1 MSIIIPANTLATGG
15 YDVEN
20 SLRFNFGSSDYLNLT
35 AAGNS
40 TLSTKGT
47 WSTWVKKSNPG
58 SSKGPLFSG
67 YADASNRVY
76 MVINADALTVFGK
89 VGGTVRYTA
98 QVDQFNR
105 DPSAWMNIVV
115 AIDTTQG
122 TAANRIKIYINGTAA
137 TIGDTNTPVYPVQD
151 TAIPYA
157 ATSSYTNLVGALY
170 STSLS
175 QYLDGYLAETVFV
188 DGLALNQNSFGEF
201 DSSSGIWKPIDVSG
215 LTFGDN
221 GFYLEYKGS
230 GTSANAS
237 GLGADTS
244 GNTSHFTVNNLTAV
258 DQSTDTCTNNFATL
272 NPLQPPVHSASNAMV
287 LREGNLQLHGST
299 DGGPKFEGGSTIGV
313 SSGKWY
319 AEFKSTISNNVFGM
333 VGVDS
338 NPGELARNDKYPGYY
353 ANSYGY
359 FKDGEK
365 YTGNS
370 GSSYGNA
377 WTNDTIGVALD
388 LDNNKLYFSK
398 NGTFQ
403 NSGDPTT
410 GATGT
415 GAISITAA
423 SSTTA
428 GAYFFVLGDTSTS
441 YINPFDCNFGS
452 PMHSISS
459 SNADGDGFGNFEYAV
474 PSGYFALC
482 TKNLAEYG

>member
-1 MSIIIPANTLATGG
+1 MATVLGANSVTGG

-47 WSTWVKKSNPG
+47 WSTWIKKSNPG
-58 SSKGPLFSG
+58 SSRGPLFSG

-76 MVINADALTVFGK
+76 MVINADAITVFGK

-105 DPSAWMNIVV
+105 DTSAWMNIVV

-188 DGLALNQNSFGEF
+188 DGLALDQDSFGEF
-201 DSSSGIWKPIDVSG
+201 DEDSGIWKPIKVSG

-221 GFYLEYKGS
+221 GFYLEYKES

-237 GLGADTS
+237 GMGADTS
-244 GNTSHFTVNNLTAV
+244 GNTNHFAVNNLTAV
-258 DQSTDTCTNNFATL
+258 DQSTDTCTNNFCTW
-272 NPLQPPVHSASNAMV
+272 NPLDTFYNTMTFQ
-287 LREGNLQLHGST
+287 EGNTQGTKPNST
-299 DGGPKFEGGSTIGV
+299 VESYGTSTFGIT
-313 SSGKWY
+313 SGKWY
-319 AEFKSTISNNVFGM
+319 AEFKVISFSGSNSTIGFGIIDR
-333 VGVDS
+333 VAVQ
-338 NPGELARNDKYPGYY
+338 NDKEIGKHTYGISYKSNGDVFSADGNLLTNQGTLA
-353 ANSYGY
+353 ANDIIGLYIDIDNLKFY
-359 FKDGEK
+359 F
-365 YTGNS
+365 
-370 GSSYGNA
+370 A
-377 WTNDTIGVALD
+377 
-388 LDNNKLYFSK
+388 K
-398 NGTFQ
+398 NGTIA
-403 NSGDPTT
+403 NSGT
-410 GATGT
+410 GLAIPALTSTLNGVYFFGFDNFQAGGSVHQANWGNPAYTGT
-415 GAISITAA
+415 DKADANG
-423 SSTTA
+423 
-428 GAYFFVLGDTSTS
+428 
-441 YINPFDCNFGS
+441 FGS
-452 PMHSISS
+452 
-459 SNADGDGFGNFEYAV
+459 FEYD
-474 PSGYFALC
+474 PSSGTFDSASKDFLALC
-482 TKNLAEYG
+482 TKNLAEYGG